1 MCCQIDPAMFVSRVN
16 DLSDKFSFHIS
27 KYFSLNMAKMKKND
41 KKKLFND
48 LHSLNGMIDLKI
60 SSCLI
65 IKYKSKFY
73 VHNRTIGA

>member
-1 MCCQIDPAMFVSRVN
+1 MCCQIDAMFETRVN

-60 SSCLI
+60 SSCFGII
-65 IKYKSKFY
+65 IKYKSKLY
-73 VHNRTIGA
+73 VHNRT